1 MNITV
6 TIAGLEPLAEAISN
20 LAAAIADRPLP
31 AAPAETKTPSAT
43 AAAKPKASPSKAQP
57 LASSASTTSA
67 KPSEPVVDAG
77 TGKPVEPAQAGVL
90 TRDEVKV
97 LATRLT
103 QMPGGNATLK
113 ELFGKH
119 GAAEMKLSAVPD
131 ENLPAI
137 GADIEAAL
145 AG

>member
-31 AAPAETKTPSAT
+31 SAPAETKARSAT
-43 AAAKPKASPSKAQP
+43 TAADKPASKSAKASE
-57 LASSASTTSA
+57 SSASTTSA

-119 GAAEMKLSAVPD
+119 GATEMKLSAVPD
-131 ENLPAI
+131 ENLSAI

>member
-31 AAPAETKTPSAT
+31 SAPAEPKTPSAR
-43 AAAKPKASPSKAQP
+43 AAADKPASKPTKASE
-57 LASSASTTSA
+57 SSASTTSA

-77 TGKPVEPAQAGVL
+77 TGKPVEPAGDAYD
-90 TRDEVKV
+90 RNSVKV

-103 QMPGGNATLK
+103 QMPGGNAKLK

-119 GAAEMKLSAVPD
+119 GATEMKLSAVPD

-137 GADIEAAL
+137 GADIDLVL